1 MDVMKDIMKNR
12 SQNTINKNDIWTFLQ
27 RNMSNCDFEQA
38 LQALQN
44 DGVIY
49 TTVDDKT
56 FAITDEWWDHQY
68 ERKPRYA
75 PYKQLMIRLLDR

>member
-27 RNMSNCDFEQA
+27 RNMSNGDFEQA

-49 TTVDDKT
+49 TTVDDNT
-56 FAITDEWWDHQY
+56 FAVTDEWLDHLY

-75 PYKQLMIRLLDR
+75 PYKQLMIR